1 MYCSGKLSSEKSN
14 NILAD
19 FWLINRWRR
28 SSNLSWNQPHNSK
41 LFPLS
46 CVYCGYFVVQ
56 YFLSLVQRQ
65 NLNFSTGKFH
75 SWAKNA
81 NCVLN
86 PSPPFPPG
94 PQHEKYM
101 YVGYP
106 VAQCFTQGVLY
117 IFCHGV
123 QPNFPCI
130 FGTLYSRNY
139 RFCNSCPCRPD
150 LLQLTLSL
158 PLWDHL
164 GLNKELQDFI
174 S

>member
-94 PQHEKYM
+94 PQHEKY
-101 YVGYP
+101 VRHP
-106 VAQCFTQGVLY
+106 VAQCLRRVCFILPVTGSNPISPV
-117 IFCHGV
+117 F
-123 QPNFPCI
+123 

-150 LLQLTLSL
+150 LLQLTLS
-158 PLWDHL
+158 PSL
-164 GLNKELQDFI
+164 GPSGPQ
-174 S
+174 